1 MSRHCT
7 CACHSI
13 KGITHVIPCCVSDF
27 RTLETTIK
35 PIVESAVSDIIS
47 VSKRD
52 AEAKRQKEIQA
63 AVERDVKA
71 VADADD
77 SNGPQKMRAEDE
89 NPLGQGAPKRDAQTP
104 AVPNAQQD
112 MKQPAERPAA
122 EQIDAD
128 AIIDKFNIIRSG
140 RSLNDK
146 DIKDM
151 MKKYLGSLSDSQ
163 RGAVFGI
170 LQRIGTIVAPA
181 VDAQRL
187 HAPPEEPSAVKDAR
201 LQMLQQKRTAEKDA
215 QGQGAVAQRV
225 EPSKK
230 PADMGVAQDASRKR
244 DDDEE
249 DNTPPIRVG
258 VKASE
263 AVKRKNKLID

>member
-1 MSRHCT
+1 MSRYCT
-7 CACHSI
+7 CLCHSM
-13 KGITHVIPCCVSDF
+13 KGITHAIPCCVSDF
-27 RTLETTIK
+27 RTLEATIR
-35 PIVESAVSDIIS
+35 PIVESAVSDIVRIS
-47 VSKRD
+47 RHD

-77 SNGPQKMRAEDE
+77 SQGIQKIRAEDE
-89 NPLGQGAPKRDAQTP
+89 NPLSQGAPKRDTQSP

-112 MKQPAERPAA
+112 MKQPAEQQS

-140 RSLNDK
+140 RSLNDR
-146 DIKDM
+146 DIKDL

-170 LQRIGTIVAPA
+170 LQRIGSIVAPA

-201 LQMLQQKRTAEKDA
+201 LQMLQQKRTAEKDVKNVVAPAPEPKA
-215 QGQGAVAQRV
+215 QTTQTQVQ
-225 EPSKK
+225 SKSSQK
-230 PADMGVAQDASRKR
+230 HN
-244 DDDEE
+244 DDEE
-249 DNTPPIRVG
+249 DNSPPIRVG
-258 VKASE
+258 GRTSE
-263 AVKRKNKLID
+263 ALKRRNKLID

>member
-7 CACHSI
+7 CLCHSM
-13 KGITHVIPCCVSDF
+13 KGITHVIPCCISDF
-27 RTLETTIK
+27 RTLESTIK
-35 PIVESAVSDIIS
+35 PIVESAVSDIIR
-47 VSKRD
+47 VSRHD

-77 SNGPQKMRAEDE
+77 SQGVQKIRAEDE
-89 NPLGQGAPKRDAQTP
+89 NPLSQGAPKRDTQSP

-112 MKQPAERPAA
+112 MKQPAEQQA

-140 RSLNDK
+140 RSLNDR
-146 DIKDM
+146 DIKDL

-201 LQMLQQKRTAEKDA
+201 LQMLQQKRTAEKDVKN
-215 QGQGAVAQRV
+215 VAPPSV
-225 EPSKK
+225 EPKSQTMKVK
-230 PADMGVAQDASRKR
+230 AQSSDAQKN
-244 DDDEE
+244 DDEE
-249 DNTPPIRVG
+249 DNSPPIRVG
-258 VKASE
+258 ARTSE
-263 AVKRKNKLID
+263 TIKRRNKLID